1 MLNTIAV
8 FNIDNNNKCFLSCKS
23 VYILKDHVTWKTG
36 VMAVLPP
43 QESDFREFV
52 LVNLYNIY
60 SIVY

>member
-1 MLNTIAV
+1 M
-8 FNIDNNNKCFLSCKS
+8 
-23 VYILKDHVTWKTG
+23 TWKTG